1 MSNPVVHFEIPAND
15 LGRAQSFYRDTFGWA
30 VNPIP
35 GMGYTLVMTA
45 PTDEDGHLQ
54 QTGAINGG
62 MLERQGPVTAP
73 IITIQVDDIETAVR
87 QIEANGGKSLMG
99 KVPVGDMGFSAY
111 FADSEGN
118 VLGLWEDADSA

>member
-30 VNPIP
+30 INPMP
-35 GMGYTLVMTA
+35 NMGYTLVMTA
-45 PTDEDGHLQ
+45 PTDEQGRLSEP
-54 QTGAINGG
+54 GAINGG

-73 IITIQVDDIETAVR
+73 IITIQVDDIEAALAEVER
-87 QIEANGGKSLMG
+87 HGGRTLQASAA
-99 KVPVGDMGFSAY
+99 VGDMGFAAY

-118 VLGLWEDADSA
+118 VLGLWQDAE